1 MKIDE
6 LTNIDIVLYALLQL
20 GGHKHKVHTEE
31 IAYEAYTL
39 AKDRFGW
46 RIRKFREMDF
56 PDKEPVRISLMD
68 AAKEKYGALVEG
80 RSGVEASGKDID
92 GWTFTPQGARW
103 IREHQNRIEGR
114 LGREQSKISKTEAS
128 RFIKK
133 MKDQPLFRSFIKA
146 SLGSESR
153 YALTDMLNTSPDA
166 PKSIVTKKFRRLRAT
181 AELAGDQEVLRFL
194 DACATTFPELL
205 LGEANLQDP

>member
-6 LTNIDIVLYALLQL
+6 LTNIDIVLYALFQRD
-20 GGHKHKVHTEE
+20 GHKHKVHTEE
-31 IAYEAYTL
+31 IAYEAYML

-46 RIRKFREMDF
+46 RLRKFREMDF

-68 AAKEKYGALVEG
+68 AAKEKYGSLVEG

-103 IREHQNRIEGR
+103 IREHQNRIEGN
-114 LGREQSKISKTEAS
+114 LGREQSKISKTDAS

-133 MKDQPLFRSFIKA
+133 MKDQPLFRSFVRD
-146 SLGSESR
+146 SLRAESR

-166 PKSIVTKKFRRLRAT
+166 PKSIVVKKYRRLRST
-181 AELAGDQEVLRFL
+181 AELAADKEILRFL
-194 DACATTFPELL
+194 DACVTTFPELL
-205 LGEANLQDP
+205 SDEAI

>member
-1 MKIDE
+1 MKLDE
-6 LTNIDIVLYALLQL
+6 LTNIDIVLYALFQCD
-20 GGHKHKVHTEE
+20 GHKHKVHTEE
-31 IAYEAYTL
+31 IAYKAYML

-46 RIRKFREMDF
+46 RLRKYREMDF

-68 AAKEKYGALVEG
+68 AAKEKYGSLVEG

-103 IREHQNRIEGR
+103 IREHQNRIEGK
-114 LGREQSKISKTEAS
+114 LGREQSKISKTDAS

-133 MKDQPLFRSFIKA
+133 MKDQPLFQSFVKDNLSA
-146 SLGSESR
+146 ENR

-166 PKSIVTKKFRRLRAT
+166 PKSIVTKKYRRLRST
-181 AELAGDQEVLRFL
+181 AELAADKEILRFL
-194 DACATTFPELL
+194 DECVATFPELL
-205 LGEANLQDP
+205 SDGAI

>member
-31 IAYEAYTL
+31 IAYKAYTL

-46 RIRKFREMDF
+46 RLRKFREKDF

-80 RSGVEASGKDID
+80 RSGVEATGKDID
-92 GWTFTPQGARW
+92 GWTFTPQGAKW
-103 IREHQNRIEGR
+103 IREHQNRIEER
-114 LGREQSKISKTEAS
+114 LGREQSKVSKTEAS

-133 MKDQPLFRSFIKA
+133 MKDQPLFRSFIRD
-146 SLGSESR
+146 SLGAESR

-166 PKSIVTKKFRRLRAT
+166 PQSIVVKKFRRLRST
-181 AELAGDQEVLRFL
+181 AELVGDEEVLRFL
-194 DACATTFPELL
+194 DTCVTTFPELL
-205 LGEANLQDP
+205 SDEAN